1 MGFAL
6 LFGMETALLFGAIRA
21 IGRIDNLPFASLISR
36 NHSAC
41 RGVEVRRESGSMKLK
56 LTLIAST
63 AYLALTLGA
72 YAVTVSSDTKGV
84 QGGTISTPGLD
95 SEANPFS
102 SERMASEIIIEQGSA
117 TVMTPEVPPPP
128 PASPPTPAIR

>member
-1 MGFAL
+1 
-6 LFGMETALLFGAIRA
+6 
-21 IGRIDNLPFASLISR
+21 
-36 NHSAC
+36 
-41 RGVEVRRESGSMKLK
+41 MKLK
-56 LTLIAST
+56 LTLIACT

-72 YAVTVSSDTKGV
+72 YAVTVSSDTNGV